1 MDHWE
6 HLKKGLVKLKI
17 KIIISSHS
25 DGTEQIIRAR
35 ADASAWAVNR

>member
-6 HLKKGLVKLKI
+6 HIKKGLVKLKI
-17 KIIISSHS
+17 KIIIISSHS

-35 ADASAWAVNR
+35 ADASA